1 MTAAAPDIEVEIPV
15 GEVDLAA
22 TLRAAAILP
31 RDPTVVLRPTAFARA
46 TITPDGPGTLSISW
60 GSSTDTAGVSAWGPG
75 APWLVERIGR
85 LLGLEDDPSGF
96 SPDHEILHDLAR
108 RNPGLRLTRTGT
120 VWHDLVALVL
130 QQRIR
135 FTDAAAQWRDLVDL
149 MGDVAPGPFDLRLPP
164 DPERV
169 AGASYHDFHR
179 VGIERSRAETLI
191 RSARELPRF
200 EHAVDRPYADVE
212 PRLTSI
218 RGLGPW
224 TRGGLAGVTW
234 GDPDAVVLGDVGIP
248 SMVSYTLAGE
258 ERADDERMLELLE
271 PHRPHRYRALQLI
284 FLAGS
289 MAPRRGPRLA
299 GHRIHDR

>member
-1 MTAAAPDIEVEIPV
+1 MEAEVPV
-15 GEVDLAA
+15 DGIDLAA
-22 TLRAAAILP
+22 TLRAAAILQ
-31 RDPTVVLRPTAFARA
+31 RDPTVILRPAAFARA
-46 TITPDGPGTLSISW
+46 TTTPEGPGTLSITW
-60 GSSTDTAGVSAWGPG
+60 TTDRPVAAVAAWGPG
-75 APWLVERIGR
+75 ARWLVERVDR
-85 LLGLEDDPSGF
+85 LLGCADDPSGF
-96 SPDHEILHDLAR
+96 APDDEPLHSLAR
-108 RNPGLRLTRTGT
+108 RHPGLRLTRTGT

-149 MGDVAPGPFDLRLPP
+149 MGDEAPGPLDLRLPP

-169 AGASYHDFHR
+169 ASASYHDFHQ

-284 FLAGS
+284 FLGGS
-289 MAPRRGPRLA
+289 MAPRRGPRMA
-299 GHRIHDR
+299 GHRIHDH